1 MIYVTSDLHGYDL
14 NLFLDFL
21 NRSGFDEERDRLI
34 VLGDVIDGNGDGG
47 ISLLRWMMRKPCVT
61 LLRGNHEVCLVSMQN
76 IFLNAKDGKLGDA
89 FPGQLLPFTAWVN
102 DDGANTFLALK
113 KLCNEEPEELR
124 KIFDYLAK
132 ARLYLE
138 VTAGG
143 KNYVL
148 VHSGLKN
155 FSPERPLPDYKTYE
169 LVAARPGL
177 EDRYYEDK
185 TVIFGHTP
193 TERLGNKGRMVVT
206 DTWIDIDTGAGHG
219 GTPML
224 LRLDD
229 LKAFY
234 V

>member
-14 NLFLDFL
+14 DLFLNFL

-47 ISLLRWMMRKPCVT
+47 VSLLRWMMRKPSVT
-61 LLRGNHEVCLVSMQN
+61 LLRGNHEEIMLSFQN
-76 IFLNAKDGKLGDA
+76 LLRNVKDSYLGSSY
-89 FPGQLLPFTAWVN
+89 PGQLMAFTAWVN
-102 DDGANTFLALK
+102 GDGTNTFLALK
-113 KLCNEEPEELR
+113 E
-124 KIFDYLAK
+124 LAK
-132 ARLYLE
+132 EDPEDVGKVLDYVANARHYLE

-155 FSPERPLPDYKTYE
+155 FSPERPLSDYKLHE
-169 LVAARPGL
+169 LIVARPGL

-193 TERLGNKGRMVVT
+193 TERLGNKGRMVMT
-206 DTWIDIDTGAGHG
+206 ETWIDIDTGAGHG